1 MAEYY
6 LISQL
11 PSLDGISEN
20 APLPIKEEAFLEL
33 CSRFLGKKTLTEIE
47 NLTLIPP
54 LNPKKS
60 SSALINSWN
69 DGERKLRLALAKA
82 RADKM
87 NKPYDLQN
95 APLAT
100 ELLKTAGAALEF
112 NSPLEAEN
120 FLLRYRLN
128 FLETLR
134 PMDNF
139 SEDFILY
146 YGLKLKLLM
155 RIRRFDTE
163 LGEKA
168 YKNIYKSILN
178 GDRLEAIQ

>member
-20 APLPIKEEAFLEL
+20 APLPIKEEFFLEL
-33 CSRFLGKKTLTEIE
+33 CNRFLGNKALKEVE

-54 LNPKKS
+54 TTPKKS
-60 SSALINSWN
+60 SSDLINHWN
-69 DGERKLRLALAKA
+69 DGERNLRLALAKA
-82 RADKM
+82 RAEKM

-95 APLAT
+95 TPISS

-112 NSPLEAEN
+112 NSPLDAEN

-139 SEDFILY
+139 SEDFIFY

-155 RIRRFDTE
+155 RIRKFDTK
-163 LGEKA
+163 LGEEA